1 MSDYIHAEEEYG
13 TYGIVAQFD
22 SPEKLIVASEAVRLE
37 GYTRTD
43 SYTPFP
49 VHGLSE
55 AMGETD
61 VRVKWIVFIAGLIGC
76 AVGYGLQYWTSVVV
90 YPHNAGG
97 RPLHS
102 WVSFIPVTFEC
113 TVLFAAFGAVFGML
127 GLNGLPRPYHSVFN
141 TPEFERATQDRFFLA
156 IEADDP
162 LFDSDKTMSFLRGLG
177 AERVSEVEK

>member
-1 MSDYIHAEEEYG
+1 MSGYVHAQEEYG
-13 TYGIVAQFD
+13 VYGLVAQFD
-22 SPEKLIVASEAVRLE
+22 TAEKLMAAAESTRQE
-37 GYTRTD
+37 GYTKTD
-43 SYTPFP
+43 CYSPFP
-49 VHGLSE
+49 IHGLSE
-55 AMGETD
+55 AIGETD
-61 VRVKWIVFIAGLIGC
+61 VRVKWIVFLAGLAG
-76 AVGYGLQYWTSVVV
+76 AAAGYGLQYWTSVYV

-113 TVLFAAFGAVFGML
+113 TVLFAAFGAVLGML
-127 GLNGLPRPYHSVFN
+127 GLNGLPRPYHSIFN

-162 LFDSDKTMSFLRGLG
+162 LYETDKTRQFLVGLG

>member
-22 SPEKLIVASEAVRLE
+22 SPDKLIAAAEAVRLE
-37 GYTRTD
+37 GYTMTD
-43 SYTPFP
+43 CYTPFP

-61 VRVKWIVFIAGLIGC
+61 VRVKWIVFLAGLTGA
-76 AVGYGLQYWTSVVV
+76 AVGYGLQYWTSVIA

-97 RPLHS
+97 KPLHS

-141 TPEFERATQDRFFLA
+141 TPEFERSSQDRFFLS
-156 IEADDP
+156 IEMDDP
-162 LFDSDKTMSFLRGLG
+162 LYETDKTMNFLRGLG